1 MFCFSVIRRQL
12 WLIENEGKDP
22 QAAYDIARREFYRQR
37 MRQDIERKVAKEE
50 AMHVGAYFQKSTVA
64 WGMELEDR
72 KFYGFK
78 EWATRRLVMTE
89 NARQAM
95 VLGVDARNAD
105 AVEELIQSHTA
116 AGGEDEEMPAAAAG
130 EGQAALRI

>member
-1 MFCFSVIRRQL
+1 
-12 WLIENEGKDP
+12 
-22 QAAYDIARREFYRQR
+22 

-72 KFYGFK
+72 KFFGFK
-78 EWATRRLVMTE
+78 EWANRRIVAME

-95 VLGVDARNAD
+95 VLGVDAKTSD
-105 AVEELIQSHTA
+105 EVEELVQSQ
-116 AGGEDEEMPAAAAG
+116 ELAAG
-130 EGQAALRI
+130 EDQEMAADA